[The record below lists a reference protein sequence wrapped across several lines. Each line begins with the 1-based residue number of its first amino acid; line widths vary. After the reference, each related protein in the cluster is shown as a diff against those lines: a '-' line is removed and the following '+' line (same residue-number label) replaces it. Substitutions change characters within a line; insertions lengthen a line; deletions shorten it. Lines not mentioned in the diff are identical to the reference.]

1 MAAAETFER
10 GDEVLSKLASGPIM
24 TVLAVEGM
32 KARCSDEENRQYWFD
47 TKLLE
52 RYHWRKSSGQDSLS
66 GILAEAALS
75 RSSSER
81 QQ

>member
-1 MAAAETFER
+1 MTTVETFER
-10 GDEVLSKLASGPIM
+10 GDEVFSKLASGPVM

-32 KARCSDEENRQYWFD
+32 KARCSDDENRQYWFD
-47 TKLLE
+47 TNLLE
-52 RYHWRKSSGQDSLS
+52 RYHWRGSFGQDSLS
-66 GILAEAALS
+66 GTLVEAAMS